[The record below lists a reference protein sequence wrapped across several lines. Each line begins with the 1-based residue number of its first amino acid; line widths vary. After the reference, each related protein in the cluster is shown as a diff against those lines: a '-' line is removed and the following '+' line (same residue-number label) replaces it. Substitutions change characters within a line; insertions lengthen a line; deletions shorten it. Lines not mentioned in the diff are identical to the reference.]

1 MKLSIVLSLA
11 SLAFTAPPS
20 LDKFEQQPLTVQD
33 GFDLDLNAQRLIQ
46 LAEGQ
51 ASEWVTEGRKAGP
64 TLLIELKALGLKFF
78 DITDNQ
84 DLGNGIQ
91 SPARVK
97 SSFPP
102 PNATEKVIPI
112 LKTLST
118 QGPKEN
124 LEKFTSFRTR
134 YYRSDTGRASQ
145 KWLLSRISEITAKTA
160 SASLQKL
167 ITFREFKHSWGQN
180 SVIVRIQGSSTTDD
194 GIVIVGAHQDSTNL
208 WPFLPAPDDGSG
220 SVTILESYRALLAAD
235 YRPVRTIEFHWYSAE
250 EGGLLGS
257 QAVAQDYAA
266 NSVNVIAMSQ
276 FDMTAWV
283 KRGTREEAGIIIDYV
298 DPDLT
303 NFNMQLVD
311 LYMDIPFVQTQCG
324 YACSDHASW
333 RKAGY
338 PSTFTIESSFE
349 NSNKNI
355 HSVNDRIDVSEEFS
369 FEHMLEFS
377 KLAVA
382 FAVELGG
389 YTD

>member
-1 MKLSIVLSLA
+1 MKLFIVLSLA
-11 SLAFTAPPS
+11 SLALTAPPP
-20 LDKFEQQPLTVQD
+20 LDNFEQQALTVQD

-64 TLLIELKALGLKFF
+64 TPCPMYFIIELKALGLKFF

-91 SPARVK
+91 LAA
-97 SSFPP
+97 SFPH

-134 YYRSDTGRASQ
+134 
-145 KWLLSRISEITAKTA
+145 WLITVKTA

-257 QAVAQDYAA
+257 QAVAQEYAA
-266 NSVNVIAMSQ
+266 NSVSVIAMSQ

-303 NFNMQLVD
+303 KFNMQLVD